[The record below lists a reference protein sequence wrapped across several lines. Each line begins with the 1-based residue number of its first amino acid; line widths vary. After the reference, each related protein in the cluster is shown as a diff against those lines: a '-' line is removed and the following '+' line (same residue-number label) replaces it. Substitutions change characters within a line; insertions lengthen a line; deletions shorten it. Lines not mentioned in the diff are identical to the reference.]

1 MSPMAAVNRVRNVIC
16 IKSELGHDMQSY
28 RDETM
33 REMAVDVNVEGR
45 SLFWR
50 KNKDEGVLPIG
61 VINVEIYNK
70 TGHGIPD
77 G

>member
-1 MSPMAAVNRVRNVIC
+1 
-16 IKSELGHDMQSY
+16 MQSY
-28 RDETM
+28 QDETM
-33 REMAVDVNVEGR
+33 VEMALDVNVEGR

-50 KNKDEGVLPIG
+50 KNKKEGVLPIG
-61 VINVEIYNK
+61 VIDVEIYNK

>member
-1 MSPMAAVNRVRNVIC
+1 HME
-16 IKSELGHDMQSY
+16 KSGLGHDMQSY
-28 RDETM
+28 RSEEM
-33 REMAVDVNVEGR
+33 VEMALDVSVEGR

-50 KNKDEGVLPIG
+50 KNKAEGVVPIG

-70 TGHGIPD
+70 AGHVIPD

>member
-1 MSPMAAVNRVRNVIC
+1 MV
-16 IKSELGHDMQSY
+16 
-28 RDETM
+28 
-33 REMAVDVNVEGR
+33 EMALDVNVEGR

-50 KNKDEGVLPIG
+50 KDKASGVLPIG
-61 VINVEIYNK
+61 VIDVEIYNK